1 MGLAGGLFLRQAKDH
16 EPCAVP
22 CDTWA
27 SGIRELPVE
36 VIAMPSAQ
44 RDLSHLSPCTYTHTC
59 THVMPPRLQE
69 SNTHQRTC
77 TYAWLHQTLHNT
89 CFLLFNRDWAWPS
102 CVGFVAISNTA
113 KKTKKKKTART
124 AYRFRL
130 DLQSSQGK
138 RKDSFMC
145 FCN

>member
-44 RDLSHLSPCTYTHTC
+44 RDLSHSSHRTYTHMHPCRAATF
-59 THVMPPRLQE
+59 TGVKRTSVRLHICMTSPDLSQ
-69 SNTHQRTC
+69 H
-77 TYAWLHQTLHNT
+77 
-89 CFLLFNRDWAWPS
+89 LFFPFQQ
-102 CVGFVAISNTA
+102 GFGMVQLCWIFFAISNTV
-113 KKTKKKKTART
+113 KKKTPART

-130 DLQSSQGK
+130 DLLSSQGK

-145 FCN
+145 FCH

>member
-27 SGIRELPVE
+27 SGIRELPFE

-44 RDLSHLSPCTYTHTC
+44 RDLSHSSHRTYTHMHPCCAATF
-59 THVMPPRLQE
+59 TGVKHTSVRLHICMTSPDLSQ
-69 SNTHQRTC
+69 HLFFPFQQGFGMVQLC
-77 TYAWLHQTLHNT
+77 WI
-89 CFLLFNRDWAWPS
+89 FLPFQIQW
-102 CVGFVAISNTA
+102 
-113 KKTKKKKTART
+113 KKKTPART

-130 DLQSSQGK
+130 DLLSSQGK